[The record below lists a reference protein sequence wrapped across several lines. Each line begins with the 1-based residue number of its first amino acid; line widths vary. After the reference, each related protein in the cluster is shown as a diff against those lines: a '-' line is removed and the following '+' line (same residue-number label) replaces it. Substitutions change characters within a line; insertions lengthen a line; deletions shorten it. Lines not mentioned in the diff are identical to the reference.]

1 MTTDKAIH
9 QLQDELSQ
17 LREVYWAHPDQRE
30 RLAKQIHEVS
40 AKLEQAAAP
49 LREAEDTMA
58 DDLYEDHSD
67 WQRATFWLYVV
78 AVLAVVVYGL
88 VLYLE

>member
-9 QLQDELSQ
+9 QLQDELHQ

-30 RLAKQIHEVS
+30 RLAPLIHETS
-40 AKLEQAAAP
+40 RKLEQAAAP
-49 LREAEDTMA
+49 LREAEDTMTA
-58 DDLYEDHSD
+58 DLYEDHSD
-67 WQRATFWLYVV
+67 WERATFWLYVV
-78 AVLAVVVYGL
+78 GVLAVVIYGL

>member
-9 QLQDELSQ
+9 QLQDELHQ

-30 RLAKQIHEVS
+30 RLAPLIHETS
-40 AKLEQAAAP
+40 RKLEQAAAP

-58 DDLYEDHSD
+58 DDFHYDAD
-67 WQRATFWLYVV
+67 WQHATFWLYVIG
-78 AVLAVVVYGL
+78 VLAVVVYGL